1 MAFWGVEVK
10 PGKPFTH
17 KYEDSKG
24 RLHISMATLG
34 LGTATAKSTLQCNV
48 GNRSPVYLCSLY
60 PGNAESLQLN
70 LELEEVD
77 QVLFS
82 VIGPRSIHLCGY
94 YLATARNANLIDDSE
109 SYGEDIADTETERS
123 DYSDEDGYDDK
134 EASHDNGPK
143 IRKGSLRRL
152 RKMYQS
158 VESDDDGCGG
168 EKIIVNDR
176 IHDQVQE
183 TDNEDSLPISSIYKN
198 KASGRV
204 LDKEMDVSVVRGAGD
219 ASNKNEEDGGNNI
232 FETNLEAGHV
242 LVDSQTYREAVPSK
256 HLVDPCTSLDVGDV
270 KSPKKKKKKKEK
282 EAKSSCNGRSIK
294 LDNVINE
301 LKMEE
306 MTQVIVAGGKQEQH
320 VDDKETETTDKMLPS
335 SQVDHGLGEK
345 PKKKKKERSKEGMVS
360 IATDGYHNSLVNLPL
375 RNEQHSV
382 NEAQTLQ
389 RMQILRLASNQKGR
403 KMPEKKFLT
412 MTKVEKW
419 LNLSICRL
427 EATLVWA
434 KEVHSCNAAE
444 MDPKKNRAKRKKK
457 EQVNKS
463 DYGYNEEIFQED
475 NKANRDA
482 AGSQNAIHNFFEEKE
497 QHQKLTNEKM
507 VDNGAYDLPD
517 GNQSENR
524 KAKKRKKMSKSQGN
538 GEVVN
543 SNITVYV
550 ERSGE
555 TEMME
560 EDRSKGEDAKHSNV
574 RTLKNGLV
582 IQEQEKGKK
591 DGKIAASG
599 KKISIYYTGKLKE
612 NGAVFESNAGQT
624 PFKFRLG
631 KGEVIEGWD
640 VGLEGMQV
648 GEKRRLV
655 IPPTLTFHPPLF
667 SFQQYPS
674 VPFPPP
680 VLVFL
685 PLHGHHR
692 RQACGLRYS

>member
-94 YLATARNANLIDDSE
+94 YLATAPNANLIDDSE
-109 SYGEDIADTETERS
+109 SFGEDIADTETERS
-123 DYSDEDGYDDK
+123 DYSDEDGYDDSFIDDDIVPEASSPSLISK
-134 EASHDNGPK
+134 EEEASHDNGPK
-143 IRKGSLRRL
+143 IRKVSLRRL

-204 LDKEMDVSVVRGAGD
+204 LDNETDVSVVRGAGD
-219 ASNKNEEDGGNNI
+219 ASNNNEEDGGNNI
-232 FETNLEAGHV
+232 FETNLDAGHV
-242 LVDSQTYREAVPSK
+242 LVDSQTYSREAVPSK
-256 HLVDPCTSLDVGDV
+256 HLVDPCTSLDVGDI

-360 IATDGYHNSLVNLPL
+360 IATDGYHNSLVDLPL

-382 NEAQTLQ
+382 NEDVK
-389 RMQILRLASNQKGR
+389 ISG
-403 KMPEKKFLT
+403 
-412 MTKVEKW
+412 
-419 LNLSICRL
+419 
-427 EATLVWA
+427 
-434 KEVHSCNAAE
+434 NAAE

-482 AGSQNAIHNFFEEKE
+482 SGSQNAIHKFFEEKE
-497 QHQKLTNEKM
+497 KHQKLTNEKM

-582 IQEQEKGKK
+582 IHEQEKGKK

-612 NGAVFESNAGQT
+612 NGAIFESNAGQT

-655 IPPTLTFHPPLF
+655 IPPTLTSESDGHSDKIPPSSWLI
-667 SFQQYPS
+667 YDIELIK
-674 VPFPPP
+674 V
-680 VLVFL
+680 
-685 PLHGHHR
+685 H
-692 RQACGLRYS
+692 